1 MELTVAA
8 ERAAPTN
15 SLRDNRDCFDMFFSS
30 VLRLSIFPTRIIRAE
45 EQMPTEVVQSGHSA

>member
-1 MELTVAA
+1 
-8 ERAAPTN
+8 
-15 SLRDNRDCFDMFFSS
+15 MFFSS